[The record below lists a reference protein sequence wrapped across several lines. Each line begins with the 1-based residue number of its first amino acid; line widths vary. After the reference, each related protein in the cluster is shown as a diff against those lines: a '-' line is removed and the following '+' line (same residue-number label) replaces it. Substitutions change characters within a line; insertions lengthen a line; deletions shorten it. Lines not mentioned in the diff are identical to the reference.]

1 MSDQSPPPPGNY
13 LRRRKA
19 TIRHRH
25 RAVTTRRLRRV
36 VTLRRLRRV
45 VIRRSRVVIRRN
57 RVVTRRNRAAIRL
70 PSSTVTRRRSRG
82 LPASGTA
89 RLPAARRCGIRRRTE
104 LFGRQ
109 RVQLGV
115 EQVHQQRRSDD
126 RRDAGLRDH
135 RRSAQFIFGFL
146 SAAVSPDSTTYVS
159 DDSGFSFS
167 YNVSGPASLAVTVIG
182 WIVALVVGGAIQSA
196 YYSGMLD
203 VANGRPVSIGSF
215 FKPRNVGSVIVASL
229 IVGVL
234 TSIGFALC
242 ILPGLVVA
250 IFTLFTVIALLDR
263 NLSPIDAI
271 KTSFDIA
278 KNNFGQVL
286 LTFLVLLVVAIVG
299 ALLCGVG
306 LLVAIPL
313 IALIEVYAYRKLSG
327 GQVAEADQ
335 QQVPPGPQT
344 TPQQY

>member
-1 MSDQSPPPPGNY
+1 MIV
-13 LRRRKA
+13 A
-19 TIRHRH
+19 TLVFGII
-25 RAVTTRRLRRV
+25 V
-36 VTLRRLRRV
+36 VAL
-45 VIRRSRVVIRRN
+45 
-57 RVVTRRNRAAIRL
+57 
-70 PSSTVTRRRSRG
+70 
-82 LPASGTA
+82 
-89 RLPAARRCGIRRRTE
+89 
-104 LFGRQ
+104 
-109 RVQLGV
+109 
-115 EQVHQQRRSDD
+115 
-126 RRDAGLRDH
+126 
-135 RRSAQFIFGFL
+135 QFIFGFL